1 MSIARCRHLA
11 FLIVC
16 GTLTALPPAHGSA
29 AVLPQESAQAQ
40 PSQIETYPQIV
51 RISHVEGDVRI
62 SRGEKHALW
71 ETAVAD
77 LPLET
82 GFNLVTGAG
91 GRAEIEFEDASTVY
105 LDENSA
111 LAFNQLETTG
121 GIPHTALGL
130 LTGTATLHLH
140 LRTPGET
147 FALRTPTDEISRE
160 YPSRTYVRVS
170 SYLDAVSMTMLKHAA
185 LPLPG
190 AITNGAITNGP
201 ITNGPITNGPITNPP
216 VQGLTAIYSSTVRTA
231 LVKPG
236 NSNAFADWDSWVDNR
251 IASRSAAMATVMK
264 ASGLTSPLPG
274 LADMN
279 GQGTFFP
286 CAPYGTC
293 WEPADRPAPQPES
306 ASHGEAQQSSAPAP
320 QQTAP
325 MAQVAAPQPV
335 QHFERDAFFPC
346 PPTTIR
352 SMIARD
358 PVTGQQTLL
367 SSSLYPAAGPYD
379 WAVCH
384 AGSWI
389 YRRHRYAWVVGNRR
403 HHRCPVRWIKTG
415 RSLAYVPIH
424 PRDEKGKPPINRA
437 HGVFAIHGKQG
448 QSVER
453 ITLQAGSSIK
463 LLNTPP
469 KEFRSVSFPPLSR
482 AVDPHV
488 NAYRLA
494 STTVAGKSSSVRG
507 PETRLTFDHRSQSF
521 MVAKQVMQGN
531 KNAPELRAFNSRIG
545 NTQTHAGSARGFSGS
560 GSHSSSS
567 GGFRGGTSGG
577 SHSSGGG
584 GGFHGGGSGGGGSHG
599 GGGGGAGGGGGHH

>member
-11 FLIVC
+11 FLIVW
-16 GTLTALPPAHGSA
+16 TVTALPPTHGSA
-29 AVLPQESAQAQ
+29 AAVSQESAQAQ

-51 RISHVEGDVRI
+51 RISHMEGDVRI
-62 SRGEKHALW
+62 SRGEKNAVW

-82 GFNLVTGAG
+82 GFNLVTGPG

-105 LDENSA
+105 LEENSA

-140 LRTPGET
+140 LRSPGET
-147 FALRTPTDEISRE
+147 FILRTPTDEISRE

-170 SYLDAVSMTMLKHAA
+170 SYLDAVSMTLLKHAP

-190 AITNGAITNGP
+190 ASTNGA
-201 ITNGPITNGPITNPP
+201 ITNPP

-236 NSNAFADWDSWVDNR
+236 NSNAFADWDSWVDGR
-251 IASRSAAMATVMK
+251 ITSRSAAMTAVMK
-264 ASGLTSPLPG
+264 ASGLTTPLPG

-293 WEPADRPAPQPES
+293 WEPPDRPVPKADSAWHDAPR
-306 ASHGEAQQSSAPAP
+306 SSAPTLQLAAFVP
-320 QQTAP
+320 QTIVP
-325 MAQVAAPQPV
+325 PPIE
-335 QHFERDAFFPC
+335 HFERDAFFPC

-358 PVTGQQTLL
+358 PVTGHETVLA
-367 SSSLYPAAGPYD
+367 SSLDLIGPYD

-389 YRRHRYAWVVGNRR
+389 YRRHRYAWVVGNKR
-403 HHRCPVRWIKTG
+403 HHRCPVHWIKTG

-424 PRDEKGKPPINRA
+424 PRDEKGKPPLNSV
-437 HGVFAIHGKQG
+437 HGVFVLRDKQG

-453 ITLQAGSSIK
+453 TTLKAGSSVK
-463 LLNTPP
+463 LLSTPP
-469 KEFRSVSFPPLSR
+469 KEFRNVSSPPLSR
-482 AVDPHV
+482 AGDPHV

-494 STTVAGKSSSVRG
+494 STMVAGKSSSVREPG
-507 PETRLTFDHRSQSF
+507 TSLTFDHKSQSF
-521 MVAKQVMQGN
+521 MVAKETMQEN
-531 KNAPELRAFNSRIG
+531 KNAPELRAFNNRIG
-545 NTQTHAGSARGFSGS
+545 NTQTHAGSARGFGGS
-560 GSHSSSS
+560 GSHTSNGGGSRGGSS
-567 GGFRGGTSGG
+567 GASHSGGGSGGGG

-584 GGFHGGGSGGGGSHG
+584 GGGGSHG

>member
-16 GTLTALPPAHGSA
+16 GTLTAIPPAHGSA
-29 AVLPQESAQAQ
+29 AVVPQESAQAQ
-40 PSQIETYPQIV
+40 PSQIETSPQIV
-51 RISHVEGDVRI
+51 RIRHVEGDVRI
-62 SRGEKHALW
+62 SRGNKSAVW

-147 FALRTPTDEISRE
+147 FFLRTPSDGISVR
-160 YPSRTYVRVS
+160 YPGRIYERVS
-170 SYLDAVSMTMLKHAA
+170 SYLDAMSVTQLKHAA
-185 LPLPG
+185 VTPQTSPTAG
-190 AITNGAITNGP
+190 AGER
-201 ITNGPITNGPITNPP
+201 P
-216 VQGLTAIYSSTVRTA
+216 VRLETAIYNNEAHGTVE
-231 LVKPG
+231 KPG
-236 NSNAFADWDSWVDNR
+236 NSVAFADWDSWVEGR
-251 IASRSAAMATVMK
+251 IASRSAAMAAVMK
-264 ASGLTSPLPG
+264 ASGLTTPLPG

-279 GQGTFFP
+279 SQGTFFP

-293 WEPADRPAPQPES
+293 WEPADRTAMEPDS
-306 ASHGEAQQSSAPAP
+306 ALHDEAQQRSAPAP

-325 MAQVAAPQPV
+325 MTQIAAPQPIE
-335 QHFERDAFFPC
+335 HFERDAFFPC

-358 PVTGQQTLL
+358 PVTGHETLL
-367 SSSLYPAAGPYD
+367 ASSFEPFGPYD

-389 YRRHRYAWVVGNRR
+389 YRRHRYAWVVGTRR

-415 RSLAYVPIH
+415 RSVAYVPIH
-424 PRDEKGKPPINRA
+424 PRDEKGKPPINRE
-437 HGVFAIHGKQG
+437 HGVFAIHGKQ
-448 QSVER
+448 SVER
-453 ITLQAGSSIK
+453 ITLGAGSNIK

-469 KEFRSVSFPPLSR
+469 KEFRSISSPALSR
-482 AVDPHV
+482 AGDPHV

-494 STTVAGKSSSVRG
+494 GTMVAAKSSGIRELG
-507 PETRLTFDHRSQSF
+507 TTLTFDHKSQSF
-521 MVAKQVMQGN
+521 MVAKQVMQAN
-531 KNAPELRAFNSRIG
+531 KNAPELRAFNSRIR
-545 NTQTHAGSARGFSGS
+545 NTQTHAGSARGFGGS
-560 GSHSSSS
+560 GSHSSNS
-567 GGFRGGTSGG
+567 GGSRGGTSGG
-577 SHSSGGG
+577 GSHGSGGG
-584 GGFHGGGSGGGGSHG
+584 GGFHGGGSSGGGGFHGGSSGGGGGSHGG

>member
-16 GTLTALPPAHGSA
+16 TLTALPPAHGSA
-29 AVLPQESAQAQ
+29 AVVPQESAQDP

-51 RISHVEGDVRI
+51 RISYVEGDVRI
-62 SRGEKHALW
+62 SRRNKSAVW
-71 ETAVAD
+71 ETAVSD

-147 FALRTPTDEISRE
+147 FVLRTPTDEISRD

-170 SYLDAVSMTMLKHAA
+170 SYLDAVSMTMLKQAA

-190 AITNGAITNGP
+190 TINNGAITNGA
-201 ITNGPITNGPITNPP
+201 ITNPP

-251 IASRSAAMATVMK
+251 IASRSAAMTAVMK
-264 ASGLTSPLPG
+264 ASGLTTPLPG

-293 WEPADRPAPQPES
+293 WEPADRPAMEPDS
-306 ASHGEAQQSSAPAP
+306 ASHGEPQQSSAPAP

-325 MAQVAAPQPV
+325 MAQVATPQPV

-358 PVTGQQTLL
+358 PATGRQTVL
-367 SSSLYPAAGPYD
+367 SSSLYPAAGD
-379 WAVCH
+379 WTVCH

-389 YRRHRYAWVVGNRR
+389 YRRHRYAWVVGTRR

-424 PRDEKGKPPINRA
+424 PRDEKGKPPINRE
-437 HGVFAIHGKQG
+437 HGVFVIHGK

-453 ITLQAGSSIK
+453 ITLNAGSNIK

-469 KEFRSVSFPPLSR
+469 KEFRSISSPALSR
-482 AVDPHV
+482 AGDPHV

-494 STTVAGKSSSVRG
+494 GTMVAAKSSGVRKPG
-507 PETRLTFDHRSQSF
+507 TTLTFDHRSQSF
-521 MVAKQVMQGN
+521 MVAKRVMQEN
-531 KNAPELRAFNSRIG
+531 KNAPELRAFNNRIG
-545 NTQTHAGSARGFSGS
+545 NTQTHTGSARGFGGS
-560 GSHSSSS
+560 GSHSSN
-567 GGFRGGTSGG
+567 GGGSRGGTSGG
-577 SHSSGGG
+577 SRSG
-584 GGFHGGGSGGGGSHG
+584 GGFHGGGGGSHGG